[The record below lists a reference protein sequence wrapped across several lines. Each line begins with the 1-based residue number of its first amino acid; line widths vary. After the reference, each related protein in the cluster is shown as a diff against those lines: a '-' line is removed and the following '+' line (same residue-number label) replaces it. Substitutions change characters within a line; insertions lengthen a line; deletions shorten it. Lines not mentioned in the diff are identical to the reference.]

1 MCHVTRKLFLTIGFH
16 PAVIELGGHEIS
28 ALPPTSSHD
37 KDDSLRNPAA
47 PAVFIG
53 GTCVGGLES
62 LVALH
67 LSGHLVPELVEVGAL
82 WDFSYLDKNLEDNA
96 SGETGVLYGRARNWN
111 LGFRSRSKQVIDH
124 EDAEQGKL
132 QSAVPLDLSVSEDV
146 SIWSKLWRV
155 VKGYHDESLNVVASV
170 FPLVYSTIL
179 VVCFGFKKEPF
190 KKEPS
195 QDYHKPS
202 DPDDLRVQIGEDHRE
217 SFVSDLGR
225 SPDDLA
231 SRVSEMDCY
240 ILRHDQPQDIQE
252 GDEDEGE
259 DEDEDLRGS
268 CSDKNLE
275 ENASGETRVLYGRAK
290 NQNLRFRSRS
300 KQVIDHEDAEQGK
313 LQSAVPLDL
322 SVSEDVSIRSTLW
335 RVVKGYLFMT
345 LIGMIKT
352 SKAFTMSSINRRS
365 DLLEM
370 YLFLF
375 VHLLVLYSCLFLVP
389 ENKELI
395 IEASVLRIVCYTTL
409 VVLLSFKK
417 EPSREPSEPNDLRVQ
432 IDEDHHECFQSDF
445 RRSPDDL
452 ASRVSKMIRHIL
464 RHDQP
469 QDIQG
474 DDEDNKHSLVLYLY
488 HKYKKLALAILFFIL
503 EIISSVLELISSVL
517 DITGKGKLVF
527 IGAALVLAVFD
538 FFATLLVYWKGRSIR
553 LPDEKPILN
562 LELLISG
569 TQLFTTL
576 LHLILLLKGDDKYY
590 IPLVPLAFAGFRA
603 FSAFRKKHENVF
615 HNAAEPPAENQV
627 NQHENGFHNAAEPP
641 AENQVNQHENC
652 IPNAAEPPAEN
663 QVNQHENGIPYAA
676 EPPAENQVNQHENGI
691 TNASELPAENQVNQ
705 HENGIHNVAEP
716 PAENQVNQHENGIHN
731 EAEPPAESQAN
742 QHENGI
748 HNAAEP
754 PAENQVNQGD
764 GSRNIMVHMT
774 VTGKHLNMVIDLTM
788 VTCYEQ
794 LFRKLRDEMFQA
806 VKELWGD
813 RPRWDVLYLDI
824 SNEAHYLREDK
835 IPWGE
840 FCMAARKVCIRQ
852 KEVCKQLDR
861 RWESMPRTS
870 EKGLE
875 RALFT

>member
-1 MCHVTRKLFLTIGFH
+1 MCHVTRKLLLTIGVH
-16 PAVIELGGHEIS
+16 PTVIQLDGHDIS

-37 KDDSLRNPAA
+37 KDDSPRNPAE

-53 GTCVGGLES
+53 GACVGGLES

-67 LSGHLVPELVEVGAL
+67 LSDHLVPELVEVGAL
-82 WDFSYLDKNLEDNA
+82 WDFSYMDKNLEDNA
-96 SGETGVLYGRARNWN
+96 SGERGVLYGRARNWN
-111 LGFRSRSKQVIDH
+111 LRFRSRSIPVIDH
-124 EDAEQGKL
+124 GDVEQGKL

-146 SIWSKLWRV
+146 PIWSTLWRV
-155 VKGYHDESLNVVASV
+155 FKGYH
-170 FPLVYSTIL
+170 
-179 VVCFGFKKEPF
+179 
-190 KKEPS
+190 EPS

-231 SRVSEMDCY
+231 SRVSEMDRL
-240 ILRHDQPQDIQE
+240 ILLHDQPQDIQE
-252 GDEDEGE
+252 EDEDEGE
-259 DEDEDLRGS
+259 DEDEDLKRS
-268 CSDKNLE
+268 CLDKNLE
-275 ENASGETRVLYGRAK
+275 ENASWETGVLYGRVK
-290 NQNLRFRSRS
+290 TQNLRFRSRS
-300 KQVIDHEDAEQGK
+300 KQVIDNEDAEQGK

-322 SVSEDVSIRSTLW
+322 SVSEDVSIWSTLW
-335 RVVKGYLFMT
+335 RVVKGYLGFCLGGEHLRSFFIGFVVFEEISCLCYLLFGDGLLNLLTGDLHEYFSLFALIMT
-345 LIGMIKT
+345 LIAMIKP
-352 SKAFTMSSINRRS
+352 SNAFPMSSINRRS

-370 YLFLF
+370 CLFLN
-375 VHLLVLYSCLFLVP
+375 VQLLVLYSRLFLVP
-389 ENKELI
+389 ENEELI
-395 IEASVLRIVCYTTL
+395 IEASVLQIVYYSTL

-417 EPSREPSEPNDLRVQ
+417 EPSREPSEPDDLRVQ
-432 IDEDHHECFQSDF
+432 IDEDHHESFQSGF
-445 RRSPDDL
+445 CRSSNDL

-469 QDIQG
+469 QDSQG
-474 DDEDNKHSLVLYLY
+474 DDEDNKHSLLLYLY
-488 HKYKKLALAILFFIL
+488 HKYKKLALATLFFIL

-527 IGAALVLAVFD
+527 IGAALVLAVFV
-538 FFATLLVYWKGRSIR
+538 FFATLLVYWKGRSTR

-576 LHLILLLKGDDKYY
+576 IHLILLLKGDDKYY

-603 FSAFRKKHENVF
+603 FSAYSVFRKKHENGIP
-615 HNAAEPPAENQV
+615 NAAEPPAENQV
-627 NQHENGFHNAAEPP
+627 NQLENGIPTAAEPP
-641 AENQVNQHENC
+641 AENQVNRHENG

-663 QVNQHENGIPYAA
+663 QVNQHENGI
-676 EPPAENQVNQHENGI
+676 
-691 TNASELPAENQVNQ
+691 
-705 HENGIHNVAEP
+705 
-716 PAENQVNQHENGIHN
+716 
-731 EAEPPAESQAN
+731 
-742 QHENGI
+742 

-754 PAENQVNQGD
+754 LAENEVNQRD